1 MTFDMFWVICVQ
13 VQDDE
18 RSERFILASADPQ
31 LPPESMKV
39 SLPLIESDIRKELET
54 RGLRADDVESH
65 IQHARAFKT
74 QTTSNEWWAAAFGKC
89 RS

>member
-1 MTFDMFWVICVQ
+1 MTYDVFWVICVQ

-31 LPPESMKV
+31 LPPESMNV
-39 SLPLIESDIRKELET
+39 SLPLIESDIRRELEKS
-54 RGLRADDVESH
+54 GLRVEQVESY

-74 QTTSNEWWAAAFGKC
+74 QTTSNEFWAAAFGKH